1 MALAVRTFNCNVVN
15 MIRLFEV
22 SQRLRRGRGLQSIV
36 LLFACLAV
44 VPAHAQQAGSK
55 TKPIKVGLISVAKA
69 VVDEDGDGRP
79 DLEGEVVCIR
89 GSVSAELFPA
99 FCGDDREYRLYVQD
113 ETAGIRIVSPS
124 AQPLRGLLQGI
135 EGEIVGR
142 IGQYNGT
149 PFLRLDRIVK
159 YRPSAPVVPKQ
170 VELEGL
176 DFEEMCGQLVR
187 LSGPLVY
194 EGTRYYLG
202 TDEATRLR
210 LFLRPSKN
218 FVPFIAQV
226 REGLTVAIVGI
237 IEQYDPAPPW
247 QGGYRIRPRKLAD
260 LEVLS
265 PFWMM
270 APARYTAYVLL
281 GGLVIAVAFL
291 TIRWRRAKRQ
301 FESPQ
306 AQRMRALGTM
316 AGGIAHEFNNYLLA
330 IVGFAELARNELD
343 ESSLAQE
350 HLEQVLDASR
360 RAKELIV
367 HILAFGRQKDSE
379 LEIII
384 AGDAIE
390 EGVRL
395 LRAVMPASVIVR
407 SDLGKGE
414 EQIAA
419 DRGQLSQ
426 LLLNLGTNASYALP
440 EGGDLTVSMES
451 VILGVKQRRELG
463 LSQDRPHLL
472 LEVSDNGVGMDAE
485 TLSHIFDPFFT
496 TRGQAEGSGLGL
508 SVVHGIVKRHRGAI
522 SVESVRGRGTTFRC
536 YFPIESKLVDSVA
549 ELPVPQPVK
558 AVEGVVVIGPIHDG
572 DRDTASRLAASDFQA
587 SGRRVMVVD
596 DHTTI
601 ISLLNRLLRAQ
612 GFEVTVFSD
621 PVAAAMELSRNPD
634 DFDLLITDLT
644 MPRMTGLEL
653 ARKAHELRPG
663 LPVVL
668 MTGNASNLTDEIL
681 KLAGVH
687 VVLDKPF
694 RQQDLLGAM
703 TNALSV

>member
-1 MALAVRTFNCNVVN
+1 
-15 MIRLFEV
+15 
-22 SQRLRRGRGLQSIV
+22 
-36 LLFACLAV
+36 
-44 VPAHAQQAGSK
+44 
-55 TKPIKVGLISVAKA
+55 
-69 VVDEDGDGRP
+69 
-79 DLEGEVVCIR
+79 
-89 GSVSAELFPA
+89 
-99 FCGDDREYRLYVQD
+99 
-113 ETAGIRIVSPS
+113 
-124 AQPLRGLLQGI
+124 
-135 EGEIVGR
+135 
-142 IGQYNGT
+142 
-149 PFLRLDRIVK
+149 
-159 YRPSAPVVPKQ
+159 
-170 VELEGL
+170 
-176 DFEEMCGQLVR
+176 
-187 LSGPLVY
+187 
-194 EGTRYYLG
+194 
-202 TDEATRLR
+202 
-210 LFLRPSKN
+210 
-218 FVPFIAQV
+218 
-226 REGLTVAIVGI
+226 
-237 IEQYDPAPPW
+237 
-247 QGGYRIRPRKLAD
+247 
-260 LEVLS
+260 
-265 PFWMM
+265 
-270 APARYTAYVLL
+270 
-281 GGLVIAVAFL
+281 
-291 TIRWRRAKRQ
+291 
-301 FESPQ
+301 
-306 AQRMRALGTM
+306 
-316 AGGIAHEFNNYLLA
+316 
-330 IVGFAELARNELD
+330 
-343 ESSLAQE
+343 
-350 HLEQVLDASR
+350 
-360 RAKELIV
+360 
-367 HILAFGRQKDSE
+367 
-379 LEIII
+379 
-384 AGDAIE
+384 
-390 EGVRL
+390 
-395 LRAVMPASVIVR
+395 
-407 SDLGKGE
+407 
-414 EQIAA
+414 
-419 DRGQLSQ
+419 
-426 LLLNLGTNASYALP
+426 
-440 EGGDLTVSMES
+440 
-451 VILGVKQRRELG
+451 
-463 LSQDRPHLL
+463 
-472 LEVSDNGVGMDAE
+472 MDAE